1 VQLQEDTSYITRF
14 QSPLTGLSYK
24 NLVIPMGLL
33 MSPYAF
39 VRVMQKVFNDKI
51 KYSFLKSYTDDVICL
66 SDSWNQHLTH
76 LQLLFQTLRE
86 NNLSLN
92 PSKANIGFSEVDF
105 LGCTVSADGIK
116 ISEKK
121 VAAIRAIQTPKSRK
135 SLQRLLGLLNFFRRY
150 VGNFSQKTQHMR
162 SLLPKDT
169 TFIWTQECS
178 DELESLKSC

>member
-1 VQLQEDTSYITRF
+1 
-14 QSPLTGLSYK
+14 
-24 NLVIPMGLL
+24 
-33 MSPYAF
+33 
-39 VRVMQKVFNDKI
+39 
-51 KYSFLKSYTDDVICL
+51 
-66 SDSWNQHLTH
+66 
-76 LQLLFQTLRE
+76 LRE

-105 LGCTVSADGIK
+105 LGYTVSADGIK

-162 SLLPKDT
+162 ALLAKDT
-169 TFIWTQECS
+169 TFIWTQECT